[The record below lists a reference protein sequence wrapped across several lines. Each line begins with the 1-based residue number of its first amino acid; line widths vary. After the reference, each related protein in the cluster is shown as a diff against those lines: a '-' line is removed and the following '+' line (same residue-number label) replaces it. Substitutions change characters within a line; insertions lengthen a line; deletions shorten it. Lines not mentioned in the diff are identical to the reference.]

1 MPENKHR
8 DGGVGRPG
16 LVGLGLGSMAAQDG
30 RFMSCSV
37 LMLGLEEQ
45 TTTHGPLARV
55 GGGIVSPCR
64 TLSPGDTGRV

>member
-16 LVGLGLGSMAAQDG
+16 LVGLGLGSMAAQEG

-37 LMLGLEEQ
+37 LMLGLEEAD
-45 TTTHGPLARV
+45 HYAWSFGSGGRWDCLA
-55 GGGIVSPCR
+55 
-64 TLSPGDTGRV
+64 L